1 MPTGVR
7 SAFDEDLTESVTTR
21 SSHVSGSSAGA
32 GASSAADISPPFSF
46 QDIRLPWL
54 GLAAWLV
61 AVCWPSLKL
70 YERLTLHDVPRLACA
85 LPSRAGCPDIAPGRL
100 VGRLGWLALTLGGGA
115 AVIGIGLRSV
125 LVETFL
131 AAFVINA

>member
-1 MPTGVR
+1 MR
-7 SAFDEDLTESVTTR
+7 
-21 SSHVSGSSAGA
+21 
-32 GASSAADISPPFSF
+32 
-46 QDIRLPWL
+46 L

-85 LPSRAGCPDIAPGRL
+85 LPSRAGRPDIAPGRL

-131 AAFVINA
+131 AAFVINALILVGTSLLLVMLLESVRSRRRGDRLTLLQAGR